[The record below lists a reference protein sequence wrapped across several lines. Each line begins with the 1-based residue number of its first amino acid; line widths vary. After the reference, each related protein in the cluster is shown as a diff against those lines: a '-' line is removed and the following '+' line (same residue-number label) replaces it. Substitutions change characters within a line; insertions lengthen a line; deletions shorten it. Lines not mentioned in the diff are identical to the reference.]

1 MNSNSIDI
9 YNPVKIHF
17 GAGAINE
24 AGNIAKNYSNTAL
37 IVTGKSSMQKS
48 GTLDRLV
55 KILKDAGV
63 GSIIFDKI
71 TPNPTIGEIDEAA
84 GIARDK
90 NAGLIIGLGGGSP
103 LDSAKA
109 VAVAAVGNIPVWNY
123 LKTPA
128 SEALPV
134 ITIVSTSGTGSE
146 VNRYSVMTNPETKE
160 KPGFGYECMYPK
172 EALIDP
178 EIMLSMPP
186 YVTATTG
193 FDVFVHI
200 FEAFTGKARNAFSS
214 AYCMQ
219 AFYLLKDNLVKA
231 YNEPDNLEVRGNM
244 ALASALAGL
253 AIDISGVGIIHA
265 MEHPVSGNYPNVAH
279 GAGLAALAVESMKYN
294 LESCKRDFI
303 LMAHHLGIK
312 RAGKTDDEYAYAL
325 IEKTEEMLSAINL
338 NIRLKGLGVERDR
351 LPKIAKEA
359 FTTMGFAV
367 QNNPGAIGEKEVLKL
382 LELSYS
388 QNCR

>member
-1 MNSNSIDI
+1 MDSLSI

-24 AGNIAKNYSNTAL
+24 SGKIAKKYSDTAL
-37 IVTGKSSMQKS
+37 IVTGKSSMRKS

-63 GSIIFDKI
+63 NGIVFDKI
-71 TPNPTIGEIDEAA
+71 TPNPTIDEIDEAA
-84 GIARDK
+84 GIAKDK
-90 NAGLIIGLGGGSP
+90 KTGLIIGLGGGSP

-109 VAVAAVGNIPVWNY
+109 IAVAAKGNIPVWSY

-128 SEALPV
+128 AEALPV

-146 VNRYSVMTNPETKE
+146 VNRYSVMTNPETNE

-172 EALIDP
+172 EAIIDP
-178 EIMLSMPP
+178 EIMVSMPP
-186 YVTATTG
+186 DVTAATG

-231 YNEPDNLEVRGNM
+231 YNEPTNILVRGNM

-265 MEHPVSGNYPNVAH
+265 MEHPVSGNYPNIAH
-279 GAGLAALAVESMKYN
+279 GAGLAALTVESMKYN
-294 LESCKRDFI
+294 LETCKRDFMLI
-303 LMAHHLGIK
+303 AHHFGIK
-312 RAGKTDDEYAYAL
+312 RAGKGDDEYAYSL
-325 IEKTEEMLSAINL
+325 IEKIQELLKALNL
-338 NIRLKGLGVERDR
+338 NKRLKDIGVKKDR

-359 FTTMGFAV
+359 FTTMGFAI
-367 QNNPGAIGEKEVLKL
+367 QNNPETVAEKDILKL
-382 LELSYS
+382 LELSY
-388 QNCR
+388 

>member
-1 MNSNSIDI
+1 MNSFGI

-17 GAGAINE
+17 GKGLLGE
-24 AGNIAKNYSNTAL
+24 AGKISKKYSDKAL
-37 IVTGKSSMQKS
+37 IVTGKNSMRKS

-63 GSIIFDKI
+63 GAVIFDKI

-84 GIARDK
+84 GIARDEG
-90 NAGLIIGLGGGSP
+90 AGLIIGLGGGSP

-109 VAVAAVGNIPVWNY
+109 IAVAAKGNIPVWNY

-134 ITIVSTSGTGSE
+134 ITIVSTSGSGSE

-172 EALIDP
+172 DAIIDP

-186 YVTATTG
+186 YVTAATG

-200 FEAFTGKARNAFSS
+200 FEAFTGRIRNAFSS

-219 AFYLLKDNLVKA
+219 AFYLIKDNLVKA
-231 YNEPDNLEVRGNM
+231 YNEPDNIEARGNM

-253 AIDISGVGIIHA
+253 AIDISGVGIMHA
-265 MEHPVSGNYPNVAH
+265 MEHPVSGNYPDVAH
-279 GAGLAALAVESMKYN
+279 GAGLAALAAASMKYN
-294 LESCKRDFI
+294 LETCKRDFMLI
-303 LMAHHLGIK
+303 AHHFGIK
-312 RAGKTDDEYAYAL
+312 RAGKSDDEYAQSL
-325 IEKTEEMLSAINL
+325 IEKILEILKALNL
-338 NIRLKGLGVERDR
+338 NIGLKGLGIEKDK

-367 QNNPGAIGEKEVLKL
+367 QNNPKPVDENEILKL
-382 LELSYS
+382 LEASY
-388 QNCR
+388 